1 MTMSPSFRNTLRS
14 SGLAVPTST
23 LPFVK
28 NWFSSPARMAP
39 RIVSA
44 IQRYWV
50 WALERRKLSS
60 VSMKTR
66 DTSLTVISP
75 TRRSSAST
83 TGIVVMLFSFI
94 RSQARFRDIVA
105 SRCGVGKMSI
115 SLTCVPT
122 LGI

>member
-1 MTMSPSFRNTLRS
+1 MITMPFSFARAITRAEISMFRPTTMQLTFCLTASIWSSSRSPRMTMSPSFRNTLRS

-23 LPFVK
+23 LPLVK
-28 NWFSSPARMAP
+28 NWFSSPSRMVP

-75 TRRSSAST
+75 TR
-83 TGIVVMLFSFI
+83 
-94 RSQARFRDIVA
+94 
-105 SRCGVGKMSI
+105 
-115 SLTCVPT
+115 
-122 LGI
+122 